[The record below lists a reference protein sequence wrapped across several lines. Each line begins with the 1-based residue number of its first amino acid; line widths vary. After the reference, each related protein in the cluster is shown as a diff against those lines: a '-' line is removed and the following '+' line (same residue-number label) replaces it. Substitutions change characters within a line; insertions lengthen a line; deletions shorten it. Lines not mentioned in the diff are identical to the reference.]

1 MSQQGVNPAVAG
13 THSNIAQELMEEDLK
28 REIAR
33 NEAANKMAMERE
45 AQALEARKRAQES
58 QITMKAM
65 LKRYEEMKSKLENT
79 KKHLDETNSKITDK
93 EQITDK
99 ITNMKARI
107 EAYASKKE
115 AVACLNEHVHMKLQ
129 TVAEEKETPMNED
142 DLTNAERLETLKT
155 MVKENEARF
164 QKREEVKQMLE
175 KQLLLGEKRA
185 AEQMRITEAREKLLA
200 LKMRELEL
208 QKAALARKQ
217 REQAAKERATDDFL
231 QMIDN
236 QLEDMETKAK
246 APKEQGAVPKQ
257 QKRNKSKGK
266 GRNRSKSNTPK
277 VKSPEPIIIASKSM
291 AEIDQN
297 KEAMENKTEE
307 KSQEDNVPVVE
318 NEKKM
323 EPDNVEITED
333 IKVENIVPNTEEIN
347 ANDVQVVE
355 TSTPS
360 ENILKSEP
368 NDSETEAEPKKE
380 VQVVEPSNPSEN
392 ISKSEPHNSETDNNE
407 TEEEPKKEELIGPDS
422 NNAETETEQPK
433 DIIEPELSKHLSQ
446 DNINSPKIN
455 EDEKI
460 DSEKEAQSAMEEQT
474 TKETRLSEDE
484 VKKLVEKAE
493 GKCSNMRGDI
503 ADMAMSEQYLRTKQA
518 LLMAKKK
525 EQEMKIAEKM
535 ASLREEE
542 VKKMKEKVQQMQEL
556 LRQRKEK
563 LQITEELMV
572 EREGEK
578 KQLDKQIEA
587 TKRRENYV
595 ENKIIETVMF
605 DKPPKKK

>member
-142 DLTNAERLETLKT
+142 DLTNAERLENLKT

-333 IKVENIVPNTEEIN
+333 IKVENIVPNSEEIT
-347 ANDVQVVE
+347 ANDVQ
-355 TSTPS
+355 
-360 ENILKSEP
+360 L
-368 NDSETEAEPKKE
+368 
-380 VQVVEPSNPSEN
+380 VEPSNPSEN
-392 ISKSEPHNSETDNNE
+392 ISNAEPNNSETENNE
-407 TEEEPKKEELIGPDS
+407 AEAKPTQEEAIGS
-422 NNAETETEQPK
+422 EIEIEQPK
-433 DIIEPELSKHLSQ
+433 DIIEPELSKHESQ
-446 DNINSPKIN
+446 DNIDSPKIN
-455 EDEKI
+455 EEEKM
-460 DSEKEAQSAMEEQT
+460 DSEKEAQSATEEQT

>member
-142 DLTNAERLETLKT
+142 DLTNAERLENLKT

-277 VKSPEPIIIASKSM
+277 VKSPEPIIIASKSL
-291 AEIDQN
+291 AEIDQT
-297 KEAMENKTEE
+297 KEAKENNTEE
-307 KSQEDNVPVVE
+307 KSLKDNVQVVE

-323 EPDNVEITED
+323 EPDNVKIIED
-333 IKVENIVPNTEEIN
+333 IKVDDIVPNSEEIN

-355 TSTPS
+355 TS
-360 ENILKSEP
+360 
-368 NDSETEAEPKKE
+368 
-380 VQVVEPSNPSEN
+380 NPSEN
-392 ISKSEPHNSETDNNE
+392 ISKSEPNNSETENNE
-407 TEEEPKKEELIGPDS
+407 AEAKPTQEEAIGSDT
-422 NNAETETEQPK
+422 NKAETEIEQPK
-433 DIIEPELSKHLSQ
+433 DIIEPELSKHESQ
-446 DNINSPKIN
+446 DNIDSPKIN
-455 EDEKI
+455 EEEKM
-460 DSEKEAQSAMEEQT
+460 DSEKEAQSATEEQT